1 MGKKAKIA
9 ELKQRAEQR
18 KANEAAVR
26 ERIKQD
32 AARKEAVVR
41 ETLSR
46 RPDPAKALIQAALA
60 DRHTPTPNLTGLLA
74 AVVKKAPKL
83 VLKENMSAFEQ
94 IANSTFIR
102 SPEEWKPKGKGRD
115 SLFRSL
121 CEHLLMRYKTP
132 AFLWS
137 GFQAPGQEKVLGPVV
152 ALVASGKSLHQLVK
166 DGTFPVPLTKAMC
179 HDFLTGTT
187 ANMSM
192 VEGIRRAQ
200 VNAFGGDKR
209 LFHAWMGTDPGRA
222 LKAAPDEAFWMTV
235 IQWFAANPMLDPN
248 QIGPL
253 TDYIRY
259 KRNEEPAF
267 AMKGRSAT
275 ALLRSM
281 ELWHA
286 EGNRIQ
292 RANARL
298 GNGWGSSFDTRVVY
312 NKSGFRNG
320 KFDFS
325 YYDKK
330 NHLQEDKWFID
341 EILTGKA
348 LAEEG
353 KAMHHCVVS
362 YSGYIAKGETSIWSM
377 IHQTN
382 PCAEHALTLEVKNAI
397 KQIVQIRGVCNRS
410 AEARELNVVQMWAGQ
425 NGLIVNAGRW

>member
-9 ELKQRAEQR
+9 ELKQRAEHR
-18 KANEAAVR
+18 KASAATAR
-26 ERIKQD
+26 EQDKQD
-32 AARKEAVVR
+32 IVNKEAIAHQA
-41 ETLSR
+41 LHN

-60 DRHTPTPNLTGLLA
+60 DRPTPMPNLTGLLA

-94 IANSTFIR
+94 LSAANFIR
-102 SPEEWKPKGKGRD
+102 SPEDWKPKGKGRD

-132 AFLWS
+132 PFLWS
-137 GFQAPGQEKVLGPVV
+137 GYQVVGQEKILGPVV
-152 ALVASGKSLHQLVK
+152 AQVASGTSLHQLVK
-166 DGTFPVPLTKAMC
+166 DGTFPVPFTRAMC
-179 HDFLTGTT
+179 HDFLANTT
-187 ANMSM
+187 ASM
-192 VEGIRRAQ
+192 TMLEGIRRAQ
-200 VNAFGGDKR
+200 VNAVGGGRR
-209 LFHAWMGTDPGRA
+209 LFQAWMGTNPGRE
-222 LKAAPDEAFWMTV
+222 LKTAEEEAFWMTV

-267 AMKGRSAT
+267 SMKGRSVT

-281 ELWHA
+281 EQWHA

-292 RANARL
+292 RANQRL
-298 GNGWGSSFDTRVVY
+298 NPWGVSSFDQRVAY
-312 NKSGFRNG
+312 NKSGFKNG

-341 EILTGKA
+341 EILTGKG

-362 YSGYIAKGETSIWSM
+362 YSGYIVKGETSIWSM

-382 PCAEHALTLEVKNAI
+382 PCAEHALTLEVKNSI

-410 AEARELNVVQMWAGQ
+410 AEARELNIVQMWAGQ
-425 NGLIVNAGRW
+425 NGLTVNAGRW

>member
-1 MGKKAKIA
+1 MGKKSKIA

-18 KANEAAVR
+18 KANEAAER
-26 ERIKQD
+26 ERIKND
-32 AARKEAVVR
+32 RLRKEIAVR
-41 ETLSR
+41 EDLNR
-46 RPDPAKALIQAALA
+46 RPDPAKALVQEAIGGQAATESLKK
-60 DRHTPTPNLTGLLA
+60 LLG
-74 AVVKKAPKL
+74 VIVKKAPKL
-83 VLKENMSAFEQ
+83 VLRENIPAFEQ
-94 IANSTFIR
+94 IANSILVR
-102 SPEEWKPKGKGRD
+102 NPEDWKPKGKGRD

-137 GFQAPGQEKVLGPVV
+137 GFQATGQEKILGPVV

-187 ANMSM
+187 ADMSM
-192 VEGIRRAQ
+192 LEGIRRAQ
-200 VNAFGGDKR
+200 VNAFGGGRR
-209 LFHAWMGTDPGRA
+209 LHQAWMGTDPGRSIKTA
-222 LKAAPDEAFWMTV
+222 EEEAFWMTV
-235 IQWFAANPMLDPN
+235 IQWFAANPMLDQN

-253 TDYIRY
+253 TDYIRF
-259 KRNEEPAF
+259 KRNEEPPF

-298 GNGWGSSFDTRVVY
+298 GNGWGSSFDTRVIY
-312 NKSGFRNG
+312 NKSGFKNG

-325 YYDKK
+325 YVDNK
-330 NHLQEDKWFID
+330 NREVEDKWFID
-341 EILTGKA
+341 EILSGKA
-348 LAEEG
+348 LADEG
-353 KAMHHCVVS
+353 RSMHHCVVS
-362 YSGYIAKGETSIWSM
+362 YSGYIMKGETSIWSM
-377 IHQTN
+377 VHQTN
-382 PCAEHALTLEVKNAI
+382 ANAEKVLTLEVKNAT
-397 KQIVQIRGVCNRS
+397 KQIVQIRGVCNRA

-425 NGLIVNAGRW
+425 NGLTLNCGRW